1 MEPTLLQI
9 EISPLLSRSQCYNS
23 GTLRT
28 CKGSRR
34 SASCLRIEYLGTNP
48 IVLTRSHSF
57 LWWLAPLKAKLN
69 TTLCFNCIVPALANA
84 NQLKKSYINHH
95 LELTMQD
102 FDAKRFLSSINLHFV
117 DKNGSYPVCF
127 CNCGQICDKDSS
139 THALGDSAWLQ
150 VFAPHLRWVLGKT
163 SQQR

>member
-127 CNCGQICDKDSS
+127 CNCGQIRDKDSS